1 VDRQIALSA
10 TGYNERKQGQ
20 ETVLTTVIDGKQVAA
35 SVIETVKAATSALD
49 KQSGVKTGLAVV
61 IVGDDPASH
70 AYVNSKSKMAKECG
84 FKSVQHTLP
93 VETTQEELAA
103 LVASLNDDPSIHG
116 ILVQLPLPKHL
127 KSEPIIQSILPEKD
141 VDGLHVVNAGKLAT
155 GDLETG
161 LVSCTPAGAMV
172 FVRRTHGEDLSGL
185 NAVVIGR
192 SNLFGK
198 PMAQLLLNAN
208 ATVTI
213 AHSRTKDLTSVCRN
227 ADILVAAVGRPEM
240 VKSDWVKPGAT
251 VIDVGIN
258 RIPAPEKG
266 EGKTRLVGDVAFD
279 EAAKVAAVITPVPGG
294 VGPMTI
300 AMLMANTVIAAHR
313 TAGQTPP
320 KF

>member
-1 VDRQIALSA
+1 V
-10 TGYNERKQGQ
+10 
-20 ETVLTTVIDGKQVAA
+20 TTVIDGKNVAA
-35 SVIETVKAATSALD
+35 SVIQTVKSATAALEKS
-49 KQSGVKTGLAVV
+49 SGVTTGLAVV

-70 AYVNSKSKMAKECG
+70 AYVSSKSRMAKECG

-93 VETTQEELAA
+93 AETRQEELAA
-103 LVASLNDDPSIHG
+103 LVATLNADPSIHG
-116 ILVQLPLPKHL
+116 ILVQLPLPKPL
-127 KSEPIIQSILPEKD
+127 DSEPIIQSILPEKD
-141 VDGLHVVNAGKLAT
+141 VDGLSVVNAGKLAT
-155 GDLETG
+155 GDLKTG

-213 AHSRTKDLTSVCRN
+213 AHSRTKNLAEVCRN

-240 VKSDWVKPGAT
+240 VKADWVKPGAT

-258 RIPAPEKG
+258 RVPAPERG
-266 EGKTRLVGDVAFD
+266 EGKTRLVGDVAF
-279 EAAKVAAVITPVPGG
+279 EEVSAVASTITPVPGG

-320 KF
+320 QF

>member
-1 VDRQIALSA
+1 M
-10 TGYNERKQGQ
+10 
-20 ETVLTTVIDGKQVAA
+20 TTVIDGKKAAA
-35 SVIETVKAATSALD
+35 SVIEAVKVAAAGLEAE
-49 KQSGVKTGLAVV
+49 SGLKTGLAVV

-84 FKSVQHTLP
+84 FKSVQQTLP
-93 VETTQEELAA
+93 AETTQEALAG
-103 LVASLNDDPSIHG
+103 LVRSLNDDPSIHG

-127 KSEPIIQSILPEKD
+127 DSDAIIQSIRPDKD

-161 LVSCTPAGAMV
+161 LISCTPAGAMLL
-172 FVRRTHGEDLSGL
+172 VRSIHGEDLSGL
-185 NAVVIGR
+185 TAVVIGR

-208 ATVTI
+208 ATVTT
-213 AHSRTKDLTSVCRN
+213 AHSRTKDLRSVARG

-240 VKSDWVKPGAT
+240 VKADWVKPGAT

-258 RIPAPEKG
+258 RIDAPERG
-266 EGKTRLVGDVAFD
+266 EGKSRLVGDVAYA
-279 EAAKVAAVITPVPGG
+279 EASDVAAAITPVPGG

-313 TAGQTPP
+313 AAGKKPP

>member
-1 VDRQIALSA
+1 MAVA
-10 TGYNERKQGQ
+10 
-20 ETVLTTVIDGKQVAA
+20 TVIDGKVAAA
-35 SVIETVKAATSALD
+35 SVIEAVKVAAAGLETET
-49 KQSGVKTGLAVV
+49 GVKTGLAVV

-84 FKSVQHTLP
+84 FKSIQHTLP
-93 VETTQEELAA
+93 AETTQDALAS
-103 LVASLNDDPSIHG
+103 LVASLNEDPSIHG

-127 KSEPIIQSILPEKD
+127 DSDPIIQSIRPDKD

-161 LVSCTPAGAMV
+161 LISCTPAGAMLL
-172 FVRRTHGEDLSGL
+172 VRRIHGDDLSGL

-208 ATVTI
+208 ATVTT
-213 AHSRTKDLTSVCRN
+213 AHSRTKDLASVSRG

-240 VKSDWVKPGAT
+240 VKADWIKPGAT

-258 RIPAPEKG
+258 RIAAPERG
-266 EGKTRLVGDVAFD
+266 EGKSRLVGDVAYA
-279 EAAKVAAVITPVPGG
+279 EASDVAAAITPVPGG

-313 TAGQTPP
+313 TAGRKPP

>member
-1 VDRQIALSA
+1 M
-10 TGYNERKQGQ
+10 
-20 ETVLTTVIDGKQVAA
+20 TTVIDGKQVAA
-35 SVIETVKAATSALD
+35 SVIETVKMATASLE
-49 KQSGVKTGLAVV
+49 KQSGVKAGLAVV

-70 AYVNSKSKMAKECG
+70 AYVSSKSRMAKECG
-84 FKSVQHTLP
+84 FKSVQHTLS

-103 LVASLNDDPSIHG
+103 LVSSLNADPSIHG

-172 FVRRTHGEDLSGL
+172 FVRRMHGEDLSGL

-213 AHSRTKDLTSVCRN
+213 AHSRTKDLRDVCRN

-240 VKSDWVKPGAT
+240 VKADWVKPGAT

-258 RIPAPEKG
+258 RIAAPERG
-266 EGKTRLVGDVAFD
+266 EGKTRLVGDVAFE
-279 EAAKVAAVITPVPGG
+279 EASNVAAVITPVPGG

-313 TAGQTPP
+313 AAGQTPP
-320 KF
+320 TF